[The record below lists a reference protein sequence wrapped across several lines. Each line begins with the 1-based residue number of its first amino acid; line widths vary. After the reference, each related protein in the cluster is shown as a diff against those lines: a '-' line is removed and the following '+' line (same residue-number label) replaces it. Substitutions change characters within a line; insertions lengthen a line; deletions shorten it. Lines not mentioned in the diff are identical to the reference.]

1 MADEIMLF
9 VAKYLCIVAMIL
21 ITITMGLALSISVL
35 CQSPATMVFF
45 IAAIGY
51 CYYALYTIYYE

>member
-9 VAKYLCIVAMIL
+9 VAKCLCIVAMIL

-35 CQSPATMVFF
+35 CQSPVTMMFF

-51 CYYALYTIYYE
+51 CYYALYTIYYD